1 VLLCNCGFLAIIILK
16 IFFFVACFGV
26 AADKLLDILESMSCD
41 LNIFLA
47 VGPSALERRG
57 MMQHVWVSAAERVC

>member
-1 VLLCNCGFLAIIILK
+1 MLLSSGGFLAIIILK
-16 IFFFVACFGV
+16 IFFFVACFDV
-26 AADKLLDILESMSCD
+26 AADKLLDILKSMSCD